1 MSLFSFWRPRTKSP
15 DSGATADLDDRRAAR
30 RYDENRPVTIVRDL
44 CLPAQSFIVN
54 ISLTGAAIR
63 VYSGWYVPEMVGWV
77 TKLKSGD
84 DIWLSDLL
92 TEPVFCW
99 VVALDDGVLRV
110 RFSLTEA
117 ARSQLRQLI
126 AAS

>member
-1 MSLFSFWRPRTKSP
+1 MSLFSFSRPRTKSN
-15 DSGATADLDDRRAAR
+15 DNGATADLDDRRAAR
-30 RYDENRPVTIVRDL
+30 RYDKNRPVTIVRDL
-44 CLPAQSFIVN
+44 CLSAQSFIVN

-63 VYSGWYVPEMVGWV
+63 VYSGWYIPETVDWV

-92 TEPVFCW
+92 PEPVFCW
-99 VVALDDGVLRV
+99 VVALDDGVVRV

-126 AAS
+126 ATS

>member
-1 MSLFSFWRPRTKSP
+1 MSLFSFWRPWTKSN
-15 DSGATADLDDRRAAR
+15 DNAATADLDDRRTAR

-44 CLPAQSFIVN
+44 CLHAQSFIVN

-63 VYSGWYVPEMVGWV
+63 VYSGWYVPETVDWV

-99 VVALDDGVLRV
+99 VVALEDGVLRV

-126 AAS
+126 ATS